1 MNSVDLKIRK
11 VSEYRWDMPARQ
23 NVTPQTTLGDFNKDG
38 KTDFAL
44 SIMDIDGTT
53 NDLRLFLAT
62 NTGFVEGNN
71 LIPNPESTYQTSN
84 IMSADLNKD
93 GQTDLV
99 IGRSGGDGDTLAN
112 GGIAGASQLIY
123 LSNPNGKYDTIKSS
137 ALPYVHNVMIED
149 FDGDGDIDAFY
160 FATEIGPS
168 LIALNNLDKTNTISF
183 STDGLPT
190 KTTQVST
197 SEIWDILEVFPNGAI
212 KKAQGWHNHNSAFN
226 DVDRDGDLDMVIFFA
241 GSSEGKIYLNDSK
254 GYFTASPAKTYDATI
269 PGIPSSGNFLYGI
282 LNEDGTWKG
291 LHIVKQGANYYET
304 IQFDVNSDGWKDIVA
319 VATLEN
325 HDYVSVG
332 NGQIYQNGTD
342 RFNHGTFYGVL
353 INNGGGLSNETLARI
368 SQPEVTTKVNYHYG
382 HFTMLS
388 AVDLNGDGYLDF
400 TSEQN
405 SSLVNGQPNHVGES
419 DTVFMLNDKD
429 GKFSQVSINGLEYG
443 SFDPVPID
451 GKLGFLALTL
461 PTDHDWR
468 LPNFPPR
475 PWASLE
481 FYVTDTPWTI
491 GDEKN
496 NYLYGTVADDLIDGA
511 GGVDTLYVNGRS
523 NEFEVTFTSQWRV
536 VDLTGLCGVDFL
548 SGVERIRF
556 DNKKLAI
563 DLDGNAG
570 ITAKL
575 LGATFGKASI
585 ANKDLVGIGLY
596 MLDGG
601 MSYTDLM
608 GAVIN
613 AILGSSA
620 SNAAA
625 VDLLYTNVVG
635 VAPSANDLAFF
646 TDWLDKGIYT
656 KASFGVLAA
665 DTDLNIVNVG
675 LVGLAST
682 GLEYTP
688 YVA

>member
-1 MNSVDLKIRK
+1 MSSVDLKLRK

-23 NVTPQTTLGDFNKDG
+23 NVVPQTTLGDFNKDG

-44 SIMDIDGTT
+44 SMMDIDGTT

-62 NTGFVEGNN
+62 NSGFVEGNN
-71 LIPNPESTYQTSN
+71 LIPNPEPTYQTSN

-99 IGRSGGDGDTLAN
+99 IGRSGGDGDTLPN
-112 GGIAGASQLIY
+112 GGIAGSSQLIY

-183 STDGLPT
+183 GTDGLPT

-197 SEIWDILEVFPNGAI
+197 SEIWDVLERFPNGAI

-226 DVDRDGDLDMVIFFA
+226 DVDHDGDLDMVIFFA

-254 GYFTASPAKTYDATI
+254 GNFTASPAKTYDATI

-291 LHIVKQGANYYET
+291 LHIVKQGANYYES

-368 SQPEVTTKVNYHYG
+368 SQPDVTTKENYHYG

-400 TSEQN
+400 TSNQN
-405 SSLVNGQPNHVGES
+405 GSVVNGQPNNAGES
-419 DTVFMLNDKD
+419 DTVFMLNDKN

-451 GKLGFLALTL
+451 GKLGFLALTV

-475 PWASLE
+475 PWASLD

-511 GGVDTLYVNGRS
+511 GGVDTFYVNGRS

-536 VDLTGLCGVDFL
+536 VDLTGLYGVDFL

-570 ITAKL
+570 VAAKI
-575 LGATFGKASI
+575 LGTLWGKESVENPTF
-585 ANKDLVGIGLY
+585 VGIVLHY
-596 MLDGG
+596 LDSGV
-601 MSYTDLM
+601 SYEALLDLAL
-608 GAVIN
+608 G
-613 AILGSSA
+613 AILGANKTNEAIVELVFTNLIGEAPTQDVKTELA
-620 SNAAA
+620 SYMDSVAYSQAGFARAIADLELNA
-625 VDLLYTNVVG
+625 TNI
-635 VAPSANDLAFF
+635 N
-646 TDWLDKGIYT
+646 
-656 KASFGVLAA
+656 
-665 DTDLNIVNVG
+665 
-675 LVGLAST
+675 LVGLSDT
-682 GLEYTP
+682 GLQYTEYVP
-688 YVA
+688 